1 MKMYERLTACI
12 NSIRERTGFVP
23 EIALVLGS
31 GLGSFADEIKV
42 EAEIPYSELDGFPV
56 STVAGHDGKFIF
68 GYLDGVKIVCMKG
81 RVHHYEGYPM
91 QEVVMPIRL
100 MGMLGA
106 KTLFLTNASGGINP
120 SFKAGD
126 LMLITDHISCFVPN
140 VLIGENIGELGVRFP
155 DMSDIYNASL
165 REIIKS
171 EADKLGIDLKE
182 GVYVQLTGPS
192 YESPAEIRMLGKMGA
207 DAVGMSTVCEA
218 IAANHI
224 GMDICGISCV
234 SNLAAGIAKHPLTH
248 KEVQETADRVA
259 SRFKALVSA
268 SVKAIAGN
276 NKGEAL

>member
-1 MKMYERLTACI
+1 MKMYERLTDCI
-12 NSIRERTGFVP
+12 NSIREKTDFIP

-126 LMLITDHISCFVPN
+126 LMLITDHISSFVPN
-140 VLIGENIGELGVRFP
+140 VLIGENISELGVRFP

-165 REIIKS
+165 REIIKC

-218 IAANHI
+218 IAANHM

-268 SVKAIAGN
+268 SVKAIAGK

>member
-1 MKMYERLTACI
+1 MKMYDRLKACI
-12 NSIRERTGFVP
+12 NSIREKTDFVP

-31 GLGSFADEIKV
+31 GLGGFADEIKV
-42 EAEIPYSELDGFPV
+42 VAEIPYSSLDGFPV

-68 GYLDGVKIVCMKG
+68 GYLGDVRIVCMKG

-120 SFKAGD
+120 DFKAGD
-126 LMLITDHISCFVPN
+126 FMLLTDHISSFVPN
-140 VLIGENIGELGVRFP
+140 VLIGENIDELGVRFP

-165 REIIKS
+165 RDIIKS
-171 EADKLGIDLKE
+171 EAVKLGIDLKE

-218 IAANHI
+218 IAANHM
-224 GMDICGISCV
+224 GMDICAISCV

-248 KEVQETADRVA
+248 QEVQETADRVA
-259 SRFKALVSA
+259 TQFKALVCA
-268 SVKAIAGN
+268 SIKAIAGKN
-276 NKGEAL
+276 